1 MEQLILEANLK
12 QGSGPLKAAWEGALK
27 RAHERLK
34 RLRSRDAVPRVRS
47 GLALH
52 DGETAATATSSSS
65 ETTPTE
71 DEKRRLSRRMTP
83 NAAKRYQTPDS
94 EPSTSSQAVPI
105 PHTGTSTPVRVKLEE
120 QEEDIAALLGRSS
133 PFIPST
139 PQNIPR
145 DKLKSVPRTPGEL
158 PSPRPSPS
166 PPPPSMILV
175 KGRSPAYRS
184 FAYSAARGYFARG
197 TLHEVEEEAAEEQQ
211 SKDAA
216 GYIRARS
223 LSC

>member
-1 MEQLILEANLK
+1 MEANLK
-12 QGSGPLKAAWEGALK
+12 QGSGPLRAAWEGALK
-27 RAHERLK
+27 RAHERLQ
-34 RLRSRDAVPRVRS
+34 RLRSQNAVPSVRS
-47 GLALH
+47 GVAVQ
-52 DGETAATATSSSS
+52 DGRVEAPSSS
-65 ETTPTE
+65 ETTPTA
-71 DEKRRLSRRMTP
+71 DEKRQLSRRTTP
-83 NAAKRYQTPDS
+83 KAVQRYQTPDS
-94 EPSTSSQAVPI
+94 EPSSQSI
-105 PHTGTSTPVRVKLEE
+105 PMPRTGTSTPIRVKQEE
-120 QEEDIAALLGRSS
+120 QEEDTAALLGSS

-166 PPPPSMILV
+166 PPPSMILV

-184 FAYSAARGYFARG
+184 FAYSTARGYFARG
-197 TLHEVEEEAAEEQQ
+197 TLQEVEEEASEELQ
-211 SKDAA
+211 SKEAG